1 MKMVWMQVTIHLQ
14 VAVLFS
20 ITSFMFC
27 FSVTLTHPVKHTC
40 TPASAVLFS
49 ITSFMVHFCVTLTHP
64 VKHIHTSQCCLVL
77 NHQNMH
83 HAQYRFQTFTRIWY
97 FTSISGIS
105 KVDCKVD
112 LLTGLLQP
120 LFQEQVDCKVDLLTG
135 LLQPLFQEQSWSAHW
150 PTSTSVSGT
159 SWSAHWAYF
168 NLCFRNK
175 VDLLTGPTSTSVSG
189 TKLICSLGLLY
200 IQNIQERWDSSAGRP
215 SDWKARCNTD
225 VQVRVPGVARDFS
238 PTASFQCR
246 LSHGVCTA
254 PVCNR
259 MHQHLC
265 AR

>member
-1 MKMVWMQVTIHLQ
+1 
-14 VAVLFS
+14 
-20 ITSFMFC
+20 
-27 FSVTLTHPVKHTC
+27 
-40 TPASAVLFS
+40 
-49 ITSFMVHFCVTLTHP
+49 
-64 VKHIHTSQCCLVL
+64 
-77 NHQNMH
+77 MH

-120 LFQEQVDCKVDLLTG
+120 LFQEQVDLHTGPTSTSVSGTSWLQSWSAHWAYFNLCFRNKLIAKLICTLG
-135 LLQPLFQEQSWSAHW
+135 LLQPLFQEQ
-150 PTSTSVSGT
+150 

-175 VDLLTGPTSTSVSG
+175 VDLLTGPTSTSISG
-189 TKLICSLGLLY
+189 TSWLQSWSAHWAYFNLCFRNKVDLHTGPTIRTKH
-200 IQNIQERWDSSAGRP
+200 IQERWDSSAGRP
-215 SDWKARCNTD
+215 SDRKARCNTD
-225 VQVRVPGVARDFS
+225 VQVWVPSVARDFS

-254 PVCNR
+254 PACNR

-265 AR
+265 PR

>member
-1 MKMVWMQVTIHLQ
+1 
-14 VAVLFS
+14 
-20 ITSFMFC
+20 
-27 FSVTLTHPVKHTC
+27 
-40 TPASAVLFS
+40 
-49 ITSFMVHFCVTLTHP
+49 
-64 VKHIHTSQCCLVL
+64 
-77 NHQNMH
+77 MH

-120 LFQEQVDCKVDLLTG
+120 LFQEQVDL
-135 LLQPLFQEQSWSAHW
+135 H
-150 PTSTSVSGT
+150 
-159 SWSAHWAYF
+159 
-168 NLCFRNK
+168 
-175 VDLLTGPTSTSVSG
+175 TGPTSTSVSG

-265 AR
+265 PR

>member
-1 MKMVWMQVTIHLQ
+1 MCI
-14 VAVLFS
+14 
-20 ITSFMFC
+20 
-27 FSVTLTHPVKHTC
+27 
-40 TPASAVLFS
+40 
-49 ITSFMVHFCVTLTHP
+49 
-64 VKHIHTSQCCLVL
+64 
-77 NHQNMH
+77 
-83 HAQYRFQTFTRIWY
+83 RDRTFTRIWY
-97 FTSISGIS
+97 FTSNSGIS

-120 LFQEQVDCKVDLLTG
+120 LFQEQVVCKVDLLTGPTSTSVSGTKLIAKLICSLG
-135 LLQPLFQEQSWSAHW
+135 LLQPLFQEQ
-150 PTSTSVSGT
+150 VD
-159 SWSAHWAYF
+159 
-168 NLCFRNK
+168 CK

-189 TKLICSLGLLY
+189 TKLICTLGLLY

>member
-1 MKMVWMQVTIHLQ
+1 MKMVGMPVTIHLQ
-14 VAVLFS
+14 IAVLFSITSFMFRFSVTLTHPVKHTCTPASAVLFS

-64 VKHIHTSQCCLVL
+64 VKHMHTSQCCLVL

-135 LLQPLFQEQSWSAHW
+135 

-159 SWSAHWAYF
+159 SWLQSWSAHWAYF

-175 VDLLTGPTSTSVSG
+175 VDLHTGSTIR
-189 TKLICSLGLLY
+189 TKHTG
-200 IQNIQERWDSSAGRP
+200 AVG
-215 SDWKARCNTD
+215 
-225 VQVRVPGVARDFS
+225 
-238 PTASFQCR
+238 
-246 LSHGVCTA
+246 
-254 PVCNR
+254 
-259 MHQHLC
+259 
-265 AR
+265 

>member
-1 MKMVWMQVTIHLQ
+1 MVLHLYFRNKQ
-14 VAVLFS
+14 SWLQSWSACWAYINLYFRNKLFAKLICS
-20 ITSFMFC
+20 
-27 FSVTLTHPVKHTC
+27 LGLLQP
-40 TPASAVLFS
+40 LF
-49 ITSFMVHFCVTLTHP
+49 
-64 VKHIHTSQCCLVL
+64 QD
-77 NHQNMH
+77 Q
-83 HAQYRFQTFTRIWY
+83 
-97 FTSISGIS
+97 
-105 KVDCKVD
+105 VDCKVD
-112 LLTGLLQP
+112 LLTGPTSTSVSGTSWLQSWSAHWAYFNLCFRNKLIAKLICSLGLLQP

-135 LLQPLFQEQSWSAHW
+135 

-159 SWSAHWAYF
+159 SWLQSWSAHWAYF
-168 NLCFRNK
+168 NLCFRNKLIAKLICSLGLLQPLFQEQVDCK

-189 TKLICSLGLLY
+189 TKLICTLGLLY

-215 SDWKARCNTD
+215 SDQKARCNTD

-238 PTASFQCR
+238 PRVSFQCR